1 VLNQDIIRDI
11 ERKKE
16 ETARQLPE
24 LAMQAATYHVST
36 NVLHLATLY
45 HNLKLKSNLWK
56 LFLFGDEIFGNSD
69 IQKPQQAYAPIPV
82 KIEGGGGNEVHSA
95 LKNRTPSLSSKEE
108 YCCQ

>member
-24 LAMQAATYHVST
+24 LAMQAATYHWST

-69 IQKPQQAYAPIPV
+69 IQKPPQAYAPIPV
-82 KIEGGGGNEVHSA
+82 KIEKVGGA
-95 LKNRTPSLSSKEE
+95 
-108 YCCQ
+108 